1 MIRNGSFPNRR
12 GDRNFPRS
20 VTRSLSNRAGSS
32 LVWKMARIFVENR
45 RNGGG
50 QHAIRE
56 EIISPVETSG
66 IRFVS
71 RFRRIGEGEENLFK
85 TFDPYF
91 KRLASQDLTWLLM
104 KADTLENFD
113 YGSLIPSFGIRLCY
127 NDGRD
132 IWIICTDRHCRQF
145 ALIKLAA
152 FMIIRSQFCLFFR
165 EIEYFIIIT
174 SDVYDLDLS
183 ISYSISGLSRY
194 WFEIICHVYIITQF
208 INLKRI

>member
-1 MIRNGSFPNRR
+1 MEATIEYLTLFCFKIRYHPWYISGWFGNFSYTHPFVPVQRIKHDKFKVFFSKREKKYSFFPFLFQQQDFSSKMIRNGSFPNRR

-91 KRLASQDLTWLLM
+91 KRLASRDLTWKSTLSKISNSITDHWSLL
-104 KADTLENFD
+104 LGLD
-113 YGSLIPSFGIRLCY
+113 YVITMAGI
-127 NDGRD
+127 
-132 IWIICTDRHCRQF
+132 
-145 ALIKLAA
+145 
-152 FMIIRSQFCLFFR
+152 
-165 EIEYFIIIT
+165 
-174 SDVYDLDLS
+174 
-183 ISYSISGLSRY
+183 
-194 WFEIICHVYIITQF
+194 FE
-208 INLKRI
+208 